1 MDRFMTNKTRLKAI
15 SDISPEFLDILD
27 ALPFYVLLVDSA
39 HYILHANKTV
49 QLQLGLDPDQIVG
62 GYCPKVI
69 HGIDT
74 KFYGCPLEE
83 SVEKGEGV
91 EREVFDENSG
101 RWLNSAI
108 YPTNQYTKKEKRIY
122 LHMVTDITERKKG
135 EEQLRASHEELQS
148 LSAHMETLREEEKR
162 RIARDLHDETA
173 QVVASL
179 SAHLQAAINLLPGT
193 AVKAKTLLN
202 KAQGLSVSI
211 LDELHKVIYE
221 LHPLLLD
228 DLGLVEAIGSLID
241 NLKTP
246 GVNMTLKIRGT
257 VIRLPLQRELILFRV
272 IQEALSNIIRHASA
286 KNVVVNFRFLND
298 YIKVRIIDDGIG
310 FDIEKATEV
319 EQRPRGFG
327 ILGMKERMELIDGT
341 LNIFSHPGK
350 GTVIEL
356 TIPLAEE
363 AK

>member
-1 MDRFMTNKTRLKAI
+1 MANKAETNNTNN
-15 SDISPEFLDILD
+15 ISPEFLDILD
-27 ALPFYVLLVDSA
+27 ALPFYVLLVDSG
-39 HYILHANKTV
+39 HYILHANKTIQQ
-49 QLQLGLDPDQIVG
+49 QLNLDPKQIVG
-62 GYCPKVI
+62 GYCPKII

-74 KFYGCPLEE
+74 PFYGCPLEE
-83 SVEKGEGV
+83 SVEKGEGI
-91 EREVFDENSG
+91 EREVFDENSD

-108 YPTNQYTKKEKRIY
+108 YPTNHYTKKGRRIY
-122 LHMVTDITERKKG
+122 LHMVTDITGRKKG
-135 EEQLRASHEELQS
+135 EEQLKASHEELQS
-148 LSAHMETLREEEKR
+148 LSAHMENLREEERR

-179 SAHLQAAINLLPGT
+179 SAHLQAALNLLPGT
-193 AVKAKTLLN
+193 ATKVKALLN
-202 KAQGLSVSI
+202 KAQNLSVSI

-246 GVNMTLKIRGT
+246 GVSMTLNIRGKI
-257 VIRLPLQRELILFRV
+257 VRVPLQNELILFRV
-272 IQEALSNIIRHASA
+272 IQEALSNIVRHAKA
-286 KNVVVNFRFLND
+286 KNVVVNFRFQKD
-298 YIKVRIIDDGIG
+298 SIKVRIVDDGIG

-327 ILGMKERMELIDGT
+327 ILGMKERMELIQGT

-350 GTVIEL
+350 GTIIDI
-356 TIPLAEE
+356 TIPVSVKEE
-363 AK
+363 